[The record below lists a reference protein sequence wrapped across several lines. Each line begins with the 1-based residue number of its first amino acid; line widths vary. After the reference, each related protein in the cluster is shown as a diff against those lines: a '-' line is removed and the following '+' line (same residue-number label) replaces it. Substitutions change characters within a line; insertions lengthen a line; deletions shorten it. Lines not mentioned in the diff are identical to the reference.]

1 MTNLGQP
8 RRFTSAAATGEAYD
22 HGAHVTAWTPAGQ
35 QPVLWMSAASGLDD
49 TAPIRGGVPV
59 CWPWFGPGRTKDLS
73 PAHGF
78 ARVSPWSF
86 QGVTEGD
93 DQVTATWT
101 LTDGQATNDRFPQ
114 PYAATFTATFGA
126 ELELVLTVENT
137 GDEDFSYEE
146 ALHTYLAVG
155 DIREVTV
162 TGLDGASYLD
172 KAPGAGPDPV
182 VQQGDITFAGETD
195 RVYASSAP
203 VTVVD
208 LVGGRTITVTTT
220 GAANTVVWNP
230 WIAKAA
236 AMPDFGD
243 DEWQGMI
250 CVEGANALDNAV
262 VLPPGGTHTL
272 VYRLTVAAL

>member
-1 MTNLGQP
+1 MT
-8 RRFTSAAATGEAYD
+8 EA
-22 HGAHVTAWTPAGQ
+22 
-35 QPVLWMSAASGLDD
+35 
-49 TAPIRGGVPV
+49 
-59 CWPWFGPGRTKDLS
+59 
-73 PAHGF
+73 
-78 ARVSPWSF
+78 
-86 QGVTEGD
+86 D

-195 RVYASSAP
+195 GPMP
-203 VTVVD
+203 V
-208 LVGGRTITVTTT
+208 GSGHGRRPRRRTDDHRHHHRAAT
-220 GAANTVVWNP
+220 GWNP
-230 WIAKAA
+230 DRQGRGHTRLRRRRAA
-236 AMPDFGD
+236 G
-243 DEWQGMI
+243 
-250 CVEGANALDNAV
+250 
-262 VLPPGGTHTL
+262 
-272 VYRLTVAAL
+272 